1 MKAKKVGSGR
11 GGGSGNGRGGGGSAA
26 GRGGSTAGRGG
37 AGGNA
42 EAKLGGGSG
51 AGRGGST
58 AGRGGAGGNAEA
70 IERVADAV
78 AGESAEA
85 LAGEL
90 GAAGIVK
97 DPGKLVANLKT
108 TIRRL
113 MVEEGTYKKGKTY
126 QVEAAASTMLLWRKI
141 RDAAMR
147 TEAPTIVETSRESD
161 SRTKLNPVFQLYVQF
176 TNLLRH
182 DLRALALNFDAKA
195 LPADDEDEGN
205 DVLSQLMRRRAED
218 DAEEDE

>member
-11 GGGSGNGRGGGGSAA
+11 GGGSGNGRGGGGSA
-26 GRGGSTAGRGG
+26 
-37 AGGNA
+37 
-42 EAKLGGGSG
+42 
-51 AGRGGST
+51 

-126 QVEAAASTMLLWRKI
+126 QVEAAASTILLWRKI

-147 TEAPTIVETSRESD
+147 TEGPTIVETSRESD
-161 SRTKLNPVFQLYVQF
+161 SRTKLNPVFQLYVHF
-176 TNLLRH
+176 TNLLRR

>member
-26 GRGGSTAGRGG
+26 GRGGGSAAEHGG
-37 AGGNA
+37 
-42 EAKLGGGSG
+42 
-51 AGRGGST
+51 
-58 AGRGGAGGNAEA
+58 AEA